1 MKNFKMISKKVFIT
15 IVSTCLSLT
24 AFSQSDPQL
33 PLSKTEIEKNY
44 KERIEQSQI
53 AGQYIPKDLPDAI
66 AELNKLTDQSSRDKF
81 KQLNEFNAEHKMYF
95 SLVRWVCTN
104 WGMYEGSRISHYLKE
119 VGISYPED
127 QAVAIIIAWHR
138 TLNKKEINF
147 KEIRDRLVEK
157 RKKEREERLSKGKV
171 IKEEIKKTPPPSTV
185 KN

>member
-1 MKNFKMISKKVFIT
+1 MKNFKMISKKILVVCIFSWMS
-15 IVSTCLSLT
+15 VL

-81 KQLNEFNAEHKMYF
+81 KQLNEYNAEHKMYF

-104 WGMYEGSRISHYLKE
+104 WGLYEGSRYGQYLRE
-119 VGISYPED
+119 SALSFPED
-127 QAVAIIIAWHR
+127 QAVATMICWHR
-138 TLNKKEINF
+138 KLNGKDIGF
-147 KEIRDRLVEK
+147 KEIKERLVAK
-157 RKKEREERLSKGKV
+157 RKKAEEERLKKMKV
-171 IKEEIKKTPPPSTV
+171 IKETTIKPAPKEAA